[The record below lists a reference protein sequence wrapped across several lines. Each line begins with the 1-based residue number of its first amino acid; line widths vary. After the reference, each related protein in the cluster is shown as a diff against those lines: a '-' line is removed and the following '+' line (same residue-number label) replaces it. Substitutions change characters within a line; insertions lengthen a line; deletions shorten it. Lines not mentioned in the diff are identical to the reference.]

1 MRKWIVKIEDE
12 EGKIN
17 ENNLKTIIIK
27 WKDIDKKMK
36 SIYTVRFI
44 GERFSDFS
52 QIKTILIYPSIL
64 KIIFVIQ
71 ND

>member
-36 SIYTVRFI
+36 SIYTVM
-44 GERFSDFS
+44 
-52 QIKTILIYPSIL
+52 Q
-64 KIIFVIQ
+64 
-71 ND
+71 